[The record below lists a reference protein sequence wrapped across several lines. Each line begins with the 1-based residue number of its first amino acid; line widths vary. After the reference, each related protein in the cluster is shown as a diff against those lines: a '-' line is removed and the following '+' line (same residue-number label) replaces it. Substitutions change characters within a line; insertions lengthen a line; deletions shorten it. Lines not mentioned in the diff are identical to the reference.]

1 LLYLAEC
8 VLMCSTS
15 SKLYVMT
22 TADQYDSPEQPVFRV
37 GDTIPKSGI
46 YRVYHS
52 AHRKPH
58 EVTLLSKET
67 FPPCMKC
74 GHSVSFELVKAIPRL
89 EDKDFQI
96 RLYAIPDEES
106 EAA

>member
-1 LLYLAEC
+1 
-8 VLMCSTS
+8 
-15 SKLYVMT
+15 
-22 TADQYDSPEQPVFRV
+22 
-37 GDTIPKSGI
+37 
-46 YRVYHS
+46 
-52 AHRKPH
+52 
-58 EVTLLSKET
+58 
-67 FPPCMKC
+67 MKC